1 MPTAVEIISTIAV
14 GMNAH
19 PTQHRFARPQA
30 TVRPVSRG
38 ADTAHAIRYTSGL
51 HNHTPT

>member
-19 PTQHRFARPQA
+19 PTFRFALPQA
-30 TVRPVSRG
+30 LLTTVSRG
-38 ADTAHAIRYTSGL
+38 ADTVPAIRYTSGL
-51 HNHTPT
+51 HNHSPT